1 LLDRAISPAHSIFA
15 ISEILKMRIHF
26 MLAALLTADLLVGG
40 CSSYGFLP
48 DTTKLPQPVLSGTDR
63 QDTVKTMQETAQNHG
78 AEAAKKIESSR

>member
-1 LLDRAISPAHSIFA
+1 
-15 ISEILKMRIHF
+15 MRIRLP
-26 MLAALLTADLLVGG
+26 LAAMLTADLLIGG
-40 CSSYGFLP
+40 CSTYGFLP